1 MKLIKHINIY
11 KVMGED
17 EIPQKL
23 IKSAGNFLV
32 EPLRDIINSC
42 FSASTFPDLAKRASI
57 TAIDKMVLISILTHI
72 TDPLVF

>member
-1 MKLIKHINIY
+1 MCKI
-11 KVMGED
+11 MGED

-32 EPLRDIINSC
+32 KPLGDIINSC
-42 FSASTFPDLAKRASI
+42 FSASTFPDPAKRASI